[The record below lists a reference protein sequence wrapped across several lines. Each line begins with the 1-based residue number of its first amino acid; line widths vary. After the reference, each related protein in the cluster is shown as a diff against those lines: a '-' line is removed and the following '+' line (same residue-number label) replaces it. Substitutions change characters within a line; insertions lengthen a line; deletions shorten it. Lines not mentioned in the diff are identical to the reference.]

1 MRRKP
6 TPEHIKETVLAMH
19 DEDYSYR
26 EIAREVG
33 VDHSTVGRIIRK
45 ANRSTNT
52 AQTQEANAA
61 RKARMNQKRLD
72 HAEMLMEQLNDMQSR
87 IWDKYEV
94 IVNSPDGAEH
104 MTLSEPPLKEQAD
117 GYRAI
122 QSIANTIDTLLAA
135 IDTGSKTENAKNLLE
150 QLFEGFKTVAA
161 LAEPINGDGTYD
173 SEYNIETDP
182 EQTKPE

>member
-6 TPEHIKETVLAMH
+6 TPENIKETVLAMH

-45 ANRSTNT
+45 ANRPTNT

-87 IWDKYEV
+87 IWDRYEV

-122 QSIANTIDTLLAA
+122 QSIANTIDTLLDST
-135 IDTGSKTENAKNLLE
+135 DTESTTQNAKNLLTDI
-150 QLFEGFKTVAA
+150 LTGFKAISDLNKDIDLGEGSYTSDYD
-161 LAEPINGDGTYD
+161 INK
-173 SEYNIETDP
+173 DP
-182 EQTKPE
+182 EQNK